1 MSNYYDNDLL
11 NSSVIIKDIDCS
23 IPCNIL
29 LYFMCCCPTQ
39 EINYFPPSS
48 KDFIEIFM
56 ILVSM
61 TPYPTVFLC
70 LCLAAYFRTS
80 RSVLILIMIFI
91 ENFTVIALKNFIREP
106 RPNYLCNAEYGY
118 PSNHSSFFTC
128 ILFWFIAEEICLPD
142 HLQFKYKTYLIPF
155 GLIYPFIL
163 YSRYY
168 LNYHSLGQ
176 IFGGFFLG
184 MIIGVGWF
192 LLNIKY
198 ILCTDNILRQLMI
211 KFNIE
216 NNLTDDLLYQD
227 DEYISLD
234 EYQSL
239 VQKENELNNMKKKL
253 RCVNKN
259 MKNMKDLEGMNKNF
273 EEILKGDNLNK
284 NEDGQENEEDV
295 YGEENSDE
303 NINEMENLGDN
314 NNINNEEFNN
324 LGKLKTE

>member
-168 LNYHSLGQ
+168 LNYHSLVQ
-176 IFGGFFLG
+176 IFGGFILG
-184 MIIGVGWF
+184 IIIGVGWF

-198 ILCTDNILRQLMI
+198 FLCNDNIFRQLMI
-211 KFNIE
+211 KFKIE
-216 NNLTDDLLYQD
+216 NNLTDDLLFQD
-227 DEYISLD
+227 NEYVSLE
-234 EYQSL
+234 EY
-239 VQKENELNNMKKKL
+239 QKENDLNNKKMKL
-253 RCVNKN
+253 RSANKN
-259 MKNMKDLEGMNKNF
+259 MRNMNNSEAMNENSL
-273 EEILKGDNLNK
+273 EILNDNNLNK
-284 NEDGQENEEDV
+284 NEEDV
-295 YGEENSDE
+295 FGEENSDE
-303 NINEMENLGDN
+303 NINEMDLGENND
-314 NNINNEEFNN
+314 F
-324 LGKLKTE
+324 

>member
-1 MSNYYDNDLL
+1 MSNYYENDLL

-168 LNYHSLGQ
+168 LNYHSLVQ
-176 IFGGFFLG
+176 IFGGFILG
-184 MIIGVGWF
+184 IIIGVGWF

-198 ILCTDNILRQLMI
+198 FLCNDNIFRQLMI
-211 KFNIE
+211 KFKIE
-216 NNLTDDLLYQD
+216 NNLTDDLLFQD
-227 DEYISLD
+227 NEYVSLE
-234 EYQSL
+234 EY
-239 VQKENELNNMKKKL
+239 QKENDLNNKKMKL
-253 RCVNKN
+253 RSANKN
-259 MKNMKDLEGMNKNF
+259 MRNMNNSEAMNENSL
-273 EEILKGDNLNK
+273 EILNDNNLNK
-284 NEDGQENEEDV
+284 NEEDV
-295 YGEENSDE
+295 FGEENSDE
-303 NINEMENLGDN
+303 NINEMDLGENND
-314 NNINNEEFNN
+314 F
-324 LGKLKTE
+324 